1 MEYTQFD
8 EQELWKCMNLVSKKI
23 TAPIESSASRRKL
36 DAVKKKYQ
44 STKFFAVSTKKTV
57 WDETVRYG
65 MERSSGG
72 LHGL

>member
-1 MEYTQFD
+1 
-8 EQELWKCMNLVSKKI
+8 MNLVSKKI
-23 TAPIESSASRRKL
+23 TAPIESSASKRKL

-65 MERSSGG
+65 MGR
-72 LHGL
+72 